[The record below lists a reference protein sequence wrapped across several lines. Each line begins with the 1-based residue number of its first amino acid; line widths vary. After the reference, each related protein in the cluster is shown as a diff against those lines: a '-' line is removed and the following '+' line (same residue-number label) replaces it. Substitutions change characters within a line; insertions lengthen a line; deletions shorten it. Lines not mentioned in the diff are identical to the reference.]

1 MLQSYEL
8 SESNTPQTAIQTNTA
23 VVGAGAAELAV
34 GACLQHVGIPFM
46 MLEQAD

>member
-34 GACLQHVGIPFM
+34 GALSPTRWNSVHD
-46 MLEQAD
+46 A